1 MVGVVCPFDFEKAP
15 HQMKIA
21 AFTRYDAAAASTRQR
36 LMQYRPTLSAARI
49 AVDHQAF
56 FSDNHVRNLGRT
68 RRAPW
73 LAAAQAY
80 LTRLRALPPAV
91 ADADVIWIYAELF
104 PFLPAWAERAALRS
118 GKPVVYDF
126 DDAFFLKYEL
136 HPSRPVRAALR
147 RKFEPLLRDAAA
159 CFCGNRYLQD
169 YASQF
174 CANSIYLPTVVDTQ
188 AYGPAPAAR
197 RSGPPVVGWIGSPST
212 WRYVE
217 PLMPLLAEL
226 VRQEVVRLLVIGAGD
241 AARRFTLPG
250 MEVRKWSLESE
261 IADVQAMDIGIMP
274 AVDEPWALGKC
285 GYKLIQYMGCAVPVV
300 ASPIGAAT
308 QIVEHGSEG
317 FLADTTEQ
325 WRAALTRLAAD
336 PALRAALG
344 REGRGKVVR
353 DYSIAAHGPRLV
365 MALEEIAPSPR

>member
-1 MVGVVCPFDFEKAP
+1 
-15 HQMKIA
+15 MKIA

-56 FSDNHVRNLGRT
+56 FSDDHVRNLGRT
-68 RRAPW
+68 RRGPW

-80 LTRLRALPPAV
+80 FTRLRALPAAV
-91 ADADVIWIYAELF
+91 ADADVVWIYAELF
-104 PFLPAWAERAALRS
+104 PFLPAWAEQAALRA

-126 DDAFFLKYEL
+126 DDAFFLKYAL
-136 HPSRPVRAALR
+136 HPSRLVRAALQS
-147 RKFEPLLRDAAA
+147 KFEPLLRGAAA

-174 CANSIYLPTVVDTQ
+174 CANSIYLPTVIDTQ
-188 AYGPAPAAR
+188 AYEPAPTAR

-217 PLMPLLAEL
+217 PLMPLLAQL
-226 VRQEVVRLLVIGAGD
+226 VQQEAVRLQIIGAGD
-241 AARRFTLPG
+241 SARRFKLPG
-250 MEVRKWSLESE
+250 MEVREWSLESE

-274 AVDEPWALGKC
+274 SIDEPWALGKC
-285 GYKLIQYMGCAVPVV
+285 GYKLIQYMGCGVPVV

-308 QIVEHGSEG
+308 QIVEDGSEG
-317 FLADTTEQ
+317 FLADTPEQ
-325 WRAALTRLAAD
+325 WRSALTRLAAD

-344 REGRGKVVR
+344 RAGRSKVVR
-353 DYSIAAHGPRLV
+353 DYSIAFHGPRLV
-365 MALEEIAPSPR
+365 RALEEIVGSQR